1 MKKKIGLVLA
11 TAALAFAMPVNC
23 AFAAESPNVDS
34 SDVDGTELT
43 ETDAKSPQTGMMD
56 QTLVLGGT
64 VVLLGGAVAS
74 ATALRRKLQ

>member
-11 TAALAFAMPVNC
+11 TAALAFALPINC
-23 AFAAESPNVDS
+23 AFATESPNADS
-34 SDVDGTELT
+34 SDVTPSEVT

-64 VVLLGGAVAS
+64 AVLLGGAVVS
-74 ATALRRKLQ
+74 AAALRRKLQ